1 MYREFLIFIFSK
13 YEFIKTIS
21 ETYSDV
27 KSESDELQELFKSGR
42 ITFYEYEK
50 RLNKL
55 INRNEQITHFLNE
68 EEHYLNTLPLD
79 TVMNEQELVKGVLN
93 RIEEKRKRRKE
104 LRQAKMKDD
113 AE

>member
-1 MYREFLIFIFSK
+1 MSLSKLLVKLI
-13 YEFIKTIS
+13 T
-21 ETYSDV
+21 DV
-27 KSESDELQELFKSGR
+27 KSESDELQELFKSGK
-42 ITFYEYEK
+42 ITFNEYEK

-68 EEHYLNTLPLD
+68 EEHYLNTLPPD

-104 LRQAKMKDD
+104 LRQANMKDGT
-113 AE
+113 E